1 MSFEDTSPVI
11 ERNRVKIVT
20 AASIGTFV
28 GGFVLAWLVGNGYVE
43 YPEGSATLF
52 DINAA
57 TIFGFSILVG
67 TMLIC
72 CTSSMLLGAF
82 AARIPGYGD
91 MEIRFEAAKELYED
105 KDWEAALSAFV
116 ELMTP
121 NMNHKRAL
129 YYAARCSEEL
139 DKWEDVKKYCQLY
152 LKMQSKDKEVWELL
166 ARAHRKLF
174 EYEEAQDAELKMQ
187 EL

>member
-1 MSFEDTSPVI
+1 M
-11 ERNRVKIVT
+11 KIVT

-52 DINAA
+52 GINAA
-57 TIFGFSILVG
+57 TIFGFSILAG

-105 KDWEAALSAFV
+105 KDWEAALSAFI
-116 ELMTP
+116 ELMIP

-139 DKWEDVKKYCQLY
+139 DNWEDVKKYCQLY

-174 EYEEAQDAELKMQ
+174 EYEEA
-187 EL
+187 